1 MQLNS
6 ILNPK
11 NIKLLIIA
19 IVVIIVIVVS
29 IQLTPHDSKHTNNVK
44 KEQGSSNITMTVT
57 GDNKVQ
63 TYNSFVVDEWNGY
76 RFKYRSDW
84 TIKKEYNDKGTF
96 IGITIYPQNK
106 KNDNDYIVIG
116 KDKKNCTDVK
126 MVKCI
131 IAGYGLIMQPVYT
144 YSSDSDVSTI
154 YNGIIKSIEM
164 YQGKS
169 EYDIEKIRTT
179 IETFISAKKSNNFNK
194 AKVVMSANL
203 LNGYDSREFSTSAEG
218 KIGRYEFVEDSKY
231 LDFGYYQVPV
241 KVYGY
246 FEDEKNEIGYWNYLF
261 KVKIVNNEYLID
273 EINIGNFQSNK

>member
-19 IVVIIVIVVS
+19 IVVIVVIVVS
-29 IQLTPHDSKHTNNVK
+29 IQLTSYDSKNTSNGK
-44 KEQGSSNITMTVT
+44 KGQDSSSTVMKVT

-63 TYNSFVVDEWNGY
+63 VYNSFVIDEWNGY

-84 TIKKEYNDKGTF
+84 SIKKEYNDKGAF

-106 KNDNDYIVIG
+106 KNDSDYIIIG
-116 KDKKNCTDVK
+116 KDKKNCADAK
-126 MVKCI
+126 MAKCI
-131 IAGYGLIMQPVYT
+131 MAGYGLIMQPIYT
-144 YSSDSDVSTI
+144 YSNDPDVSTI
-154 YNGIIKSIEM
+154 YNGIIKSIET

-179 IETFISAKKSNNFNK
+179 IGTFINSKKYNDFNK
-194 AKVVMSANL
+194 AKAVMSANL
-203 LNGYDSREFSTSAEG
+203 LNGYDSREFSVSGEG

-246 FEDEKNEIGYWNYLF
+246 FEEEKNEIGYWNYLF

-273 EINIGNFQSNK
+273 EINISNFQSNK